1 MSNTKKKK
9 HKIKPVKSEA
19 KSDVLQRLA
28 QASVEGLAIQVAVNT
43 VMPGAGLALEG
54 LKSVK
59 NIKKAGQ
66 VMGKSAAKEGVKMLD
81 DEGRENQTPAE
92 DLSEDIALEML
103 TRVGGRG

>member
-1 MSNTKKKK
+1 MADKKKNK
-9 HKIKPVKSEA
+9 VKEKKEQ

-43 VMPGAGLALEG
+43 VMPGAGIAMSG
-54 LKSVK
+54 LKSAK
-59 NIKKAGQ
+59 NIKRVGK

-81 DEGRENQTPAE
+81 DEEREKQTPAE